1 MRMKKKVVI
10 LGGGVA
16 GMSAAHEL
24 IERGFDVA
32 VYEMK
37 KIPGGKA
44 RSIPVPGSGKDGRKD
59 LPGEHGFRFFPRFYK
74 HITDTMERI
83 PYGNNRRGV
92 ADNLVE
98 GTRLGLAR
106 IDGLPVEFV
115 TEFPTTV
122 SDLRALFKSL
132 FDNQLGLTEQE
143 IDLYLARLWQVMT
156 SCNERRAE
164 EYQNMPWWT
173 FIEADQQSPAFRR
186 VFAGMT
192 RILVAAKARE
202 ANTATVGTIGAQIM
216 TDMVLP
222 GGSADRLL
230 NGPTNEVWLHPWL
243 EYLQRCGV
251 DYHLNAK
258 VERILMSDGIIS
270 GATVTEYGETF
281 DVQGD
286 YYIAAFPV
294 EVMAQFIT
302 EQMLEAD
309 PTLTGIR
316 QLADDVDWMN
326 GIQYFLNTDIP
337 VIHGHMI
344 YMDSP
349 WALTSVS
356 QKQFWPDVDLTGYG
370 DGKVRGILS
379 VDVSDWESEGILF
392 GKSARH
398 CTPEEVSQEV
408 WAQLKAS
415 LNVGGQTILEDSLIH
430 SWFLDEDV
438 QLPNPDGT
446 PVNLEPLLV
455 NKVYT
460 WELRPNAYTAIPN
473 LFLASDYVKTHT
485 DLATM
490 EGANEAARRAVNA
503 ILDASG
509 SKEKHCEIWEMYQFS
524 PLMLQRWH
532 DEVRF
537 RKGLPWDGE
546 LW

>member
-1 MRMKKKVVI
+1 MKKKVAV

-24 IERGFDVA
+24 VERGFDVA

-37 KIPGGKA
+37 RIPGGKA
-44 RSIPVPGSGKDGRKD
+44 RSMAVPGSGTDGRKD

-74 HITDTMERI
+74 HIVDTMERI
-83 PYGNNRRGV
+83 PYGSNKKGV

-106 IDGLPVEFV
+106 IDDAPVEFV
-115 TEFPTTV
+115 TEFPTSI
-122 SDLRALFKSL
+122 SDIRALFQSL
-132 FDNQLGLTEQE
+132 FDNHLGLSEE
-143 IDLYLARLWQVMT
+143 EVDHYLARVWQVMT
-156 SCNERRAE
+156 SCNARRSE
-164 EYQNMPWWT
+164 EYQNIPWWT
-173 FIEADQQSPAFRR
+173 FIEADQQSANFRR
-186 VFAGMT
+186 VFTGMT

-216 TDMVLP
+216 LDMVLP

-230 NGPTNEVWLHPWL
+230 NGPTNEVWIQPWL
-243 EYLQRCGV
+243 EYLRQSGV

-258 VERILMSDGIIS
+258 VERIDCRDGVIT
-270 GATVTEYGETF
+270 GATVTESGQTYE
-281 DVQGD
+281 VQAD

-302 EQMLEAD
+302 GEMLTAD
-309 PTLTGIR
+309 PTLGRIKE
-316 QLADDVDWMN
+316 LAEDVDWMN
-326 GIQYFLNTDIP
+326 GIQFYLKEDVP

-344 YMDSP
+344 YMDSQ

-356 QKQFWPDVDLTGYG
+356 QKQFWPHVDLSEYG
-370 DGKVRGILS
+370 DGDVHGILS
-379 VDVSDWESEGILF
+379 VDISDWEAPGALF

-398 CTPEEVSQEV
+398 CTREEIMQEV
-408 WAQLKAS
+408 WHQLGSS
-415 LNVGGQTILEDSLIH
+415 LNVSGRVLLEDDNLH
-430 SWFLDEDV
+430 SWFLDEDIH
-438 QLPNPDGT
+438 LPNPDGVA
-446 PVNLEPLLV
+446 VNLEPLLI

-460 WELRPNAYTAIPN
+460 WEKRPNAYTGIAN
-473 LFLASDYVKTHT
+473 LFLASDYVRTNT

-503 ILDASG
+503 ILEASG
-509 SKEKHCEIWEMYQFS
+509 SKEPHCEIWDMYQFS
-524 PLMLQRWH
+524 LLTLQRLH
-532 DEVRF
+532 DESRF

-546 LW
+546 MF